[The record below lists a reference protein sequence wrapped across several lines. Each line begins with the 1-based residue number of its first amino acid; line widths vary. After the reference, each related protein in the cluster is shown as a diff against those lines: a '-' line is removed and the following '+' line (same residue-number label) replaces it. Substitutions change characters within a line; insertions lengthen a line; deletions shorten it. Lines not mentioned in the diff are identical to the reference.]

1 MAIEIVIA
9 GESRSFP
16 DGAPAIS
23 GADGLFI
30 IGADAGAAYAARTP
44 GASAFVA
51 IELGT
56 ECLANHVGLKPDDA
70 HAAAVG
76 FARFRLG
83 QSAPTKLVEL
93 VKMPWTRPEAVAA
106 AKAALESAALVVAI
120 CEDFPGRIVNRLI
133 RPYLNAV
140 LRRYDEGLANATD
153 LDATLRMGLGYPEG
167 PLALLDRT
175 GLADH
180 YAVTEALYRQ
190 LGDESF
196 APARRAQVAHARGE
210 A

>member
-16 DGAPAIS
+16 NGATDIVSAS
-23 GADGLFI
+23 GTLVL
-30 IGADAGAAYAARTP
+30 GAEAGIAYRNLK
-44 GASAFVA
+44 SDDDAFVA

-56 ECLANHVGLKPDDA
+56 ECLANHVGLDADDA
-70 HAAAVG
+70 HSATVG
-76 FARFRLG
+76 FARFRMG
-83 QSAPTKLVEL
+83 DAEPTKLIEL
-93 VKMPWTRPEAVAA
+93 VRMPWTRPEAVAA
-106 AKAALESAALVVAI
+106 ARAAFESASFTVAV

-140 LRRYDEGLANATD
+140 LRRYDEGLASAAD

-180 YAVTEALYRQ
+180 HDVTEALYRQ
-190 LGDESF
+190 LGDDSF
-196 APARRAQVAHARGE
+196 TPARRAQIAHARRT
-210 A
+210 

>member
-1 MAIEIVIA
+1 MAIEIMIA

-16 DGAPAIS
+16 DGAAEIV
-23 GADGLFI
+23 GARGTLVL
-30 IGADAGAAYAARTP
+30 GAEAGAAYQGLKP
-44 GASAFVA
+44 GDGGFIA

-56 ECLANHVGLKPDDA
+56 ECLANHVGLTADDA
-70 HAAAVG
+70 HAWTVG

-83 QSAPTKLVEL
+83 NAEPSKLIEL
-93 VKMPWTRPEAVAA
+93 VRMPWTRPEAVAA
-106 AKAALESAALVVAI
+106 AKAAFESASLTTAI

-140 LRRYDEGLANATD
+140 LRRYDEGLASAAD
-153 LDATLRMGLGYPEG
+153 LDATLCMGLGYPEG

-180 YAVTEALYRQ
+180 HDVTEALYRQ
-190 LGDESF
+190 LGDDSF
-196 APARRAQVAHARGE
+196 APARRAQVAHARRT
-210 A
+210 

>member
-1 MAIEIVIA
+1 MAIEFMTA

-16 DGAPAIS
+16 DGAAGVT

-30 IGADAGAAYAARTP
+30 LGADAGAAYK
-44 GASAFVA
+44 ASTLRAKPFVA

-56 ECLANHVGLKPDDA
+56 ECLANHVGLIADDA
-70 HAAAVG
+70 HAATVG

-83 QSAPTKLVEL
+83 RAEPTKLVEL
-93 VKMPWTRPEAVAA
+93 VRMPWTRPEAVAA
-106 AKAALESAALVVAI
+106 AKAALESASLVVAL

-140 LRRYDEGLANATD
+140 LRRYDEGLASAAD
-153 LDATLRMGLGYPEG
+153 LDTTLRMGLGYPEG

-180 YAVTEALYRQ
+180 FAVTEALHRQ
-190 LGDESF
+190 LGDDSF